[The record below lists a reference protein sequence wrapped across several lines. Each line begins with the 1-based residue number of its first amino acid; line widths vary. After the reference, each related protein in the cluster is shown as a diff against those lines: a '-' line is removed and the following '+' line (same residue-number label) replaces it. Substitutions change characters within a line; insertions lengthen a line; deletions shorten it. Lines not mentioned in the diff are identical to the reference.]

1 MNMELPGATMLRLK
15 DIMTADIA
23 TATPD
28 MPLREAVT
36 ILADN
41 HIGGAPVV
49 KGTKVVGVVSATDLL
64 AYLADLDEEVP
75 SDTLRPRRT
84 SLDDVTVS
92 EIMTRNTK
100 SLSPDTSVE
109 VAAEFMLKNQIHRVL
124 VMDGQRLLG
133 MVTMSDV
140 AKAVAE
146 HRIAH
151 RLYVFG

>member
-1 MNMELPGATMLRLK
+1 MLRLK
-15 DIMTADIA
+15 DIMTINIA

-28 MPLREAVT
+28 MPLREVVT

-41 HIGGAPVV
+41 HIGGTPVLE
-49 KGTKVVGVVSATDLL
+49 GSKVVGVVSAADVL
-64 AYLADLDEEVP
+64 AYLSDIDEEVP

-84 SLDDVTVS
+84 SLEDATVS
-92 EIMTRNTK
+92 EIMTREPK
-100 SLSPDTSVE
+100 ALSRETSVE
-109 VAAEFMLKNQIHRVL
+109 QAAEFMLKNQIHRVL
-124 VMDGQRLLG
+124 VMDGQKLMG

-151 RLYVFG
+151 RTYVFG